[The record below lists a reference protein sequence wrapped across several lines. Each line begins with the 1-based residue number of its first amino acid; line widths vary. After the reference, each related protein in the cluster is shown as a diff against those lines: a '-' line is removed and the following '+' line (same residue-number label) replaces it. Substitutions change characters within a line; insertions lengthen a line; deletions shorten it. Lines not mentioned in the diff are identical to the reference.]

1 MGVKQLG
8 CDVDCVPPFRARVK
22 RSGSVFVHVLYAF
35 MAWTGTALP
44 LSFSIK

>member
-8 CDVDCVPPFRARVK
+8 CDVACSPPFMARVK
-22 RSGSVFVHVLYAF
+22 RSGSVFVHLLYAF
-35 MAWTGTALP
+35 MAWTGTILP